1 MSQRMSLPGIWKLLF
16 KVRFHKVCKANVHHT
31 TELFKAMIKVA
42 KFLVAR
48 EVLFLRFSSIRQ
60 LLLPDLVTLCSLWVT
75 EIIYEVARMLL
86 ALLNGCVLGRLSHRP
101 LSTKTGQICPS
112 GALHYNL
119 VPLRFP
125 ALALKTKC
133 LRPLSS
139 PRADGACYFHPS
151 VCFCIICS
159 AKQKPESRCD
169 QEHVRNRRHLR
180 PLCQNR

>member
-1 MSQRMSLPGIWKLLF
+1 MSQRTSLPGIWKLLF

-31 TELFKAMIKVA
+31 TQLFKAMIKVA
-42 KFLVAR
+42 GFLVAS
-48 EVLFLRFSSIRQ
+48 EVLFLRFSSI
-60 LLLPDLVTLCSLWVT
+60 LLPDLVTLCPLWVT
-75 EIIYEVARMLL
+75 EIIYEVARMGP
-86 ALLNGCVLGRLSHRP
+86 ALLNDCVLGRLSHRP

-133 LRPLSS
+133 LQPLSS

-159 AKQKPESRCD
+159 AKQKPESRLTD